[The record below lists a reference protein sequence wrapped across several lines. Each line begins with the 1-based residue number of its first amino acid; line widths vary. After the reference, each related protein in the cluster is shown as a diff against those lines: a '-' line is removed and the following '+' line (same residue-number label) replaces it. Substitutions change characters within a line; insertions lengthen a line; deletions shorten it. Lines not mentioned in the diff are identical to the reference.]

1 MKYFFVLF
9 FELVLLHINLIKSQS
24 EEYYECISPKKMAY
38 SSSDCI
44 SVKIPEKDGFTCCS
58 MKITMGK
65 KLSYQCFP
73 LENRYI
79 KNETLFNLYVSSK
92 KNLKFFF
99 LDSGGEIEIECSNNL
114 IQSEN
119 FEKYSEEYL
128 NCYNYNLKRAEDENN
143 CLNNDIPIEDGTQC
157 CYLESY
163 QYIAEGNIKIDKR
176 CYMIPNEYLTK
187 EKTLK
192 NYFME
197 ATNTKNLDNIYNTNV
212 TIKCK
217 NYDTYKLKTKTLIN
231 QTAPPLNINP
241 TTILNNNQK
250 TDEAENNIK
259 NTDQIINTD
268 NYVIIDSTNIP
279 NKNDNNSKI
288 YPRPNKSEKGIDAG
302 IIVLIIIG
310 ALIFIGAIVAIIIF
324 CKKKKSNLN
333 LKNKRNKA
341 DIAAD
346 IKV

>member
-1 MKYFFVLF
+1 MTNLFVCFFLF
-9 FELVLLHINLIKSQS
+9 VLLHINHIKSQS
-24 EEYYECISPKKMAY
+24 EEYNECISQQKIAN

-58 MKITMGK
+58 MKITMGE

-73 LENRYI
+73 LDNRYI
-79 KNETLFNLYVSSK
+79 KNETLFNLYVASQ
-92 KNLKFFF
+92 KNLKYFF
-99 LDSGGEIEIECSNNL
+99 LGSGGQIEIECPNNL
-114 IQSEN
+114 IQSEH
-119 FEKYSEEYL
+119 FEKYSEGYL
-128 NCYNYNLKRAEDENN
+128 NCSNYNLIGAEDENN

-163 QYIAEGNIKIDKR
+163 QYITESNIKIDKR

-192 NYFME
+192 NYLMD

-217 NYDTYKLKTKTLIN
+217 NYDTYELKTKTLIN
-231 QTAPPLNINP
+231 KTAPPLNINP
-241 TTILNNNQK
+241 TIILNNNPK
-250 TDEAENNIK
+250 
-259 NTDQIINTD
+259 TDQIINTD

-279 NKNDNNSKI
+279 NKNSSNSRF
-288 YPRPNKSEKGIDAG
+288 YPRTNKNEKGISAG
-302 IIVLIIIG
+302 VILLIIIG
-310 ALIFIGAIVAIIIF
+310 VLMFISAIVVIIIF
-324 CKKKKSNLN
+324 CKKKNQNLN
-333 LKNKRNKA
+333 LKNQQSQA
-341 DIAAD
+341 DSMAD